1 VADLRPQALDGH
13 PYKCSINSGFF
24 AFLRVG
30 PAEGSDSKAPIIR
43 LRETTMNRY
52 RLHLQHF
59 IFLVI
64 ASAMAALLPSA
75 ATAQASKLA
84 GHWEGSI
91 QAPGSPIAI
100 SVDFTAKPDGSL
112 SATISIPLQGARDLP
127 LGSVVVNGADVS
139 FELPGVPGT
148 PAFKGKLD
156 AGGDKIG
163 GDLTQA
169 GNTLK
174 FALERKASPAAA
186 AREALAGF
194 DQTVPDAMNKFDV
207 PGMAIAI
214 VKGKEVIYAKGFGY
228 RDTEKQLPVTPD
240 TLFAIGSSSKAF
252 TTFVLGT
259 LVDEGKIEWDKPLRN
274 YVPWF
279 RLQNESMG
287 ERLTPRDLVTHR
299 SGLPRHDLVWYNN
312 YGATRKWLVE
322 RLAYLEPSADL
333 REKFQYNNLM
343 FLTAGYLSEVITG
356 KTWEENVRERILDPL
371 GMART
376 NFSVLDSQKDQ
387 DFAQPYRRKSGKTE
401 KMPFRVISNLGPAGS
416 INSSVNEMSKWL
428 IMQLNGGQFEGKK
441 LANAA
446 TVQDMHLAH
455 MPTGGTPQLPGIS
468 PADYGMGWFTQ
479 SYRGHELVE
488 HGGNIDGFSANV
500 VLLPQDDIGMVILT
514 NLNGT
519 SLRDLMAYVIAD
531 RLLDLK
537 SIDWIGQGAA
547 RRAIAEAATEEGQK
561 KKEVTRVQG
570 TRPSHRLDDYTGDY
584 ENPGYGPLKVQ
595 LSGDRL
601 QVTFNG
607 ITTPVEH
614 WHYDTFNGAK
624 AADPTF
630 EDMKFGFLTDAS
642 GFISAV
648 AVPFEPSVR
657 DIVFT
662 KKPDARL
669 YDAEYLKR
677 FVGTYDLVGQPVAL
691 ALKGNAL
698 TAALPGQPALDL
710 SPALGGDFALK
721 QIRVVTIHF
730 LADESGEITGFE
742 FRQPGTVLTAKRRK
756 Q

>member
-1 VADLRPQALDGH
+1 MPNKH
-13 PYKCSINSGFF
+13 PLLSRVFI
-24 AFLRVG
+24 AFLLSLSSILTFAAVQQ
-30 PAEGSDSKAPIIR
+30 SPI
-43 LRETTMNRY
+43 
-52 RLHLQHF
+52 
-59 IFLVI
+59 
-64 ASAMAALLPSA
+64 
-75 ATAQASKLA
+75 A
-84 GHWEGSI
+84 GHWEGAI
-91 QAPGSPIAI
+91 KLPTGALNI
-100 SVDFTAKPDGSL
+100 SVDFTAASDGKL
-112 SATISIPLQGARDLP
+112 AAAITIPQQGAKDLP
-127 LGSVVVNGADVS
+127 LANVGFDNGEVTFGLPNVPGDPKFRGKLSADGQKIEGTFSQGGAD
-139 FELPGVPGT
+139 LPCS
-148 PAFKGKLD
+148 
-156 AGGDKIG
+156 
-163 GDLTQA
+163 
-169 GNTLK
+169 
-174 FALERKASPAAA
+174 LERKADPVAAA
-186 AREALAGF
+186 KESLAGF
-194 DQTVPDAMNKFDV
+194 DDVVTDAMKKFEV

-214 VKGKEVIYAKGFGY
+214 VKNKEIIYAKGFGL
-228 RDTEKQLPVTPD
+228 RDVEKQLPVTAD
-240 TLFAIGSSSKAF
+240 TIFAIGSSSKAF

-356 KTWEENVRERILDPL
+356 KTWEENVRERILDRL

-416 INSSVNEMSKWL
+416 IDSSVNEMSKWL

-519 SLRDLMAYVIAD
+519 SLRDLMAYVTAD

-561 KKEVTRVQG
+561 KKEVTRVPG
-570 TRPSHRLDDYTGDY
+570 THPS
-584 ENPGYGPLKVQ
+584 
-595 LSGDRL
+595 
-601 QVTFNG
+601 
-607 ITTPVEH
+607 H
-614 WHYDTFNGAK
+614 WHYDSFNGVK
-624 AADPTF
+624 AADDTF
-630 EDMKFGFLTDAS
+630 AEMKFAFQTDAR
-642 GFISAV
+642 GFIYAVSA
-648 AVPFEPSVR
+648 PFEPSVK

-662 KKPDARL
+662 KKPEARL
-669 YDAEYLKR
+669 YDAVYLKR
-677 FVGTYDLVGQPVAL
+677 FVGSYDLPGQPIAL
-691 ALKGNAL
+691 ALKGN
-698 TAALPGQPALDL
+698 
-710 SPALGGDFALK
+710 
-721 QIRVVTIHF
+721 V
-730 LADESGEITGFE
+730 
-742 FRQPGTVLTAKRRK
+742 
-756 Q
+756 

>member
-1 VADLRPQALDGH
+1 
-13 PYKCSINSGFF
+13 
-24 AFLRVG
+24 
-30 PAEGSDSKAPIIR
+30 
-43 LRETTMNRY
+43 MNRY
-52 RLHLQHF
+52 RLHWQRF
-59 IFLVI
+59 ISYVVAAAFLT
-64 ASAMAALLPSA
+64 LLPSA
-75 ATAQASKLA
+75 ARAQASKIA

-91 QAPGSPIAI
+91 QVPGSPLGI

-112 SATISIPLQGARDLP
+112 SATISIPLQGAKDLP
-127 LGSVVVNGADVS
+127 LGSLAVNGADVS
-139 FELPGVPGT
+139 FKISGVPGE

-156 AGGDKIG
+156 ADGNKIAGDF
-163 GDLTQA
+163 TQG

-174 FALERKASPAAA
+174 FTLERKASPVAA

-194 DQTVPDAMNKFDV
+194 DETVPEAMKKFDV
-207 PGMAIAI
+207 PGMAIAV

-228 RDTEKQLPVTPD
+228 RDTEKQLPVTAD
-240 TLFAIGSSSKAF
+240 TLFAIGSSTKAF

-259 LVDEGKIEWDKPLRN
+259 LVDEGKIEWDKPLRS
-274 YVPWF
+274 YIPWF
-279 RLQNESMG
+279 RLANESMG

-312 YGATRKWLVE
+312 SGATRKWLVE
-322 RLAYLEPSADL
+322 RLAFLEPSADL

-387 DFAQPYRRKSGKTE
+387 DFAQPYRRKAGKTE

-416 INSSVNEMSKWL
+416 INSSINEMSKWV
-428 IMQLNGGQFEGKK
+428 IMQLNGGQFQGKK

-455 MPTGGTPQLPGIS
+455 MPTGATPQLPGIS

-479 SYRGHELVE
+479 NYRGHELVE

-514 NLNGT
+514 NMNGT
-519 SLRDLMAYVIAD
+519 SLRDLIAFVIAD
-531 RLLDLK
+531 RLLELK

-547 RRAIAEAATEEGQK
+547 RRAIAEAAAEEGQK

-570 TRPSHRLDDYTGDY
+570 THPSHRLDDYTGDY

-607 ITTPVEH
+607 ITTPLEH

-624 AADPTF
+624 SADPTF
-630 EDMKFGFLTDAS
+630 EDTKFSFATDTR
-642 GFISAV
+642 GFISGV
-648 AVPFEPSVR
+648 AAPLEPSVR
-657 DIVFT
+657 EIVFT

-677 FVGTYDLVGQPVAL
+677 FVGNYDLVGQSVAVS
-691 ALKGNAL
+691 LKGNVL
-698 TAALPGQPALDL
+698 TATLPGQPSLDL
-710 SPALGGDFALK
+710 APLLGGDFALK
-721 QIRVVTIHF
+721 HVQVVTIHF
-730 LADESGEITGFE
+730 LGDESGEVTGLE
-742 FRQPGTVLTAKRRK
+742 FRQPGTVLTAKK
-756 Q
+756 KKV